1 MSWAKIKKAI
11 NSTLGTKDFKPL
23 DKLILGEKRFVA
35 QSDIVLHSFIS
46 GETKLTDYFIS
57 DKFVSKLN
65 GTLLLK
71 IGGSGGGS
79 TSYTYRIYENG
90 VEIYK
95 SGYVDMNNK
104 LKTHYLNVVA
114 GNKYHIHV
122 TENYSGT
129 TYLTTLQLCGM
140 VMDTNYFEI
149 ESGE

>member
-11 NSTLGTKDFKPL
+11 NSTLGTEEFKPL

-35 QSDIVLHSFIS
+35 NSDIVLHSFIS
-46 GETKLTDYFIS
+46 ERVALDFTS

-71 IGGSGGGS
+71 INGSGGGS
-79 TSYTYRIYENG
+79 TSCYYHIYENG

-95 SGYVDMNNK
+95 SGFTDLNNS

-114 GNKYHIHV
+114 GNKYHIKV

-129 TYLTTLQLCGM
+129 IYLTTLQLCGM